1 MADISKYVDK
11 AHEQKEFAELAEL
24 PVDALQGVSAADA
37 AALQQ
42 AFGIKTGGGQTHG
55 RCPRNTPRSRRN
67 CRQRTSPITIW
78 ELVLGKYLAAAGF
91 EDSVRIAC
99 DTHP

>member
-42 AFGIKTGGGQTHG
+42 AFGIKTVRQLAEHRFVRAAQAIALLAG
-55 RCPRNTPRSRRN
+55 PR
-67 CRQRTSPITIW
+67 
-78 ELVLGKYLAAAGF
+78 
-91 EDSVRIAC
+91 
-99 DTHP
+99 